1 MKRPILL
8 RTCQTLAC
16 IVPFLVTAPVQ
27 AQDAYPSRPVHVV
40 VTTGAGGT
48 GDIVARLVSD
58 RLSEALKQPFVIENQ
73 TAGNGSVAVAQ
84 VARAKPDGH
93 TLIFMADSTL
103 TINPHLYK
111 HLTVDPVRE
120 LAPVGIAAKMPMVL
134 IGSKGLQANNVTE
147 LVALARSN
155 PGKLSYASTGV
166 GTHLHIGFE
175 LFKMKTSTDI
185 LHVPYRGNTGV
196 LADLMGGRIDMVLI
210 GQPALAGQVA
220 TDRIKVIGLAAEK
233 RSALLPDVP
242 TLAETGLP
250 DYFVSAWYG
259 LLAPAN
265 TPAPILARL
274 AEEMQK
280 LRTDERFRQAITKQ
294 GLEVIASSPEEMSA
308 SVKTESNKWG
318 EVIRVTGT
326 TIPGK

>member
-8 RTCQTLAC
+8 QTCQSLAC

-242 TLAETGLP
+242 TLAERPACPTISSARGTGCWL
-250 DYFVSAWYG
+250 
-259 LLAPAN
+259 
-265 TPAPILARL
+265 
-274 AEEMQK
+274 
-280 LRTDERFRQAITKQ
+280 LRTRLRPFSRGSRRKCRSFAPTN
-294 GLEVIASSPEEMSA
+294 ASGRPSPSRA
-308 SVKTESNKWG
+308 SKSSRARPRKC
-318 EVIRVTGT
+318 RLR
-326 TIPGK
+326 